1 MTKETK
7 ELRSGFT
14 TGACAAAA
22 AKAAFCGRVCNTVFP
37 DGSRVMLPVELDGA
51 AARIIKD
58 AGDDPDVTDKA
69 VITVT
74 VEESDRIDPEDYCEN
89 AAAGRIIICGGPGI
103 GKATRPGLDIPL
115 GKWAINPSPRK
126 MIVDNLLDA
135 GFESGSLRV
144 TISLENGE
152 EIAKKTLNPT
162 LGIIGGVSIL
172 GTSGIVVPYSNDAYI
187 RTIDLHIRNAVAEG
201 AEILAFSTGSRTG
214 KALLRDF
221 PALEEKRLIRI
232 ADFIGESL
240 ASAERAGVKKLII
253 GCMPG
258 KLYKYA
264 CGYHNTHAHKVKL
277 IPDLALELL
286 AGQSADVL
294 DKIRKSDT
302 VGEIKTHLDDK
313 VYNNFLDKTA
323 NYAYRELKN
332 MAPGLDI
339 VLALYSTTGE
349 LVLMRK
355 ETA

>member
-1 MTKETK
+1 
-7 ELRSGFT
+7 
-14 TGACAAAA
+14 
-22 AKAAFCGRVCNTVFP
+22 
-37 DGSRVMLPVELDGA
+37 MLPVELDGA
-51 AARIIKD
+51 TARIIKD

-103 GKATRPGLDIPL
+103 GKATRPGLDIPP
-115 GKWAINPSPRK
+115 GKWAINPSPRR
-126 MIVDNLLDA
+126 MIVDNLLAA
-135 GFESGSLRV
+135 GFKSGSLRV

-152 EIAKKTLNPT
+152 DIAKKTLNPT
-162 LGIIGGVSIL
+162 LGVVGGVSIL

-187 RTIDLHIRNAVAEG
+187 RTIELHIRNAVAEG
-201 AEILAFSTGSRTG
+201 AKVLAFSTGSRTSI
-214 KALLRDF
+214 ALLRDF
-221 PALEEKRLIRI
+221 PVLNENTLIRI

-240 ASAERAGVKKLII
+240 ASAEHAGVKQLIV

-264 CGYHNTHAHKVKL
+264 CGYKNTHAHKVKL

-286 AGQSADVL
+286 AGQPAEVL
-294 DKIRKSDT
+294 DKISKSDT

-349 LVLMRK
+349 LILMRK